1 MSCLNE
7 LCLKKKKKH
16 GSEDIFVSVILTN
29 LGMAYGALK
38 YYRRRKEMLTKAL
51 IISDNSDVAYIGT
64 LYHVYLLSDD
74 QRKGIEL
81 LERALP
87 IMDKEHVRK
96 DFDVAETSKQLGMTY
111 GNLRKYDKAAEW
123 LERALPFFGE

>member
-1 MSCLNE
+1 
-7 LCLKKKKKH
+7 
-16 GSEDIFVSVILTN
+16 
-29 LGMAYGALK
+29 
-38 YYRRRKEMLTKAL
+38 MLTKAL